1 MDVFSILMYNRM
13 PYSLIHIGQ
22 QPFCAPLGAYMMA
35 TEARLKASDD
45 TGYHYILS
53 ILTFNIDYVVYIML

>member
-1 MDVFSILMYNRM
+1 
-13 PYSLIHIGQ
+13 LID
-22 QPFCAPLGAYMMA
+22 AYLMA
-35 TEARLKASDD
+35 TEARLRASDV